1 MTGNFTR
8 KSIALSGA
16 ALSSLAQPALA
27 QDSSFSGL
35 EEIMVTAQK
44 RPEGLQDTPIAI
56 SAVSAAALE
65 ARGVQNISNLQNF
78 TPNLVFDS
86 TAPISGVSSGA
97 VVFIRGVGQTDFS
110 ITTDPGVG
118 TYVDGVYMSRS
129 IGGVL
134 DVLDL
139 ERVEVLRG
147 PQGTLFGRNT
157 IGGAISL
164 ISKRPAEEFGVRGE
178 ITYGNRDRIDL
189 FGAVDAPIGD
199 KVRTKFVASLR
210 KQDGF
215 VIGQAD
221 DRDLG
226 DTNRYSLRGVVEVDF
241 ADNFMAT
248 LAADYT
254 RIHEQN
260 APSKLVGISVQPPI
274 AFDDNGVPVSLTTT
288 RTDIRFDRET
298 GNTVFENFTVPAG
311 APTLAFLQ
319 NFADVP
325 VLGDTPIDERFITSD
340 LDSTF
345 ATGPNGTELDIWGV
359 SLVLDWDLGW
369 GQVKSTTAYRKT
381 SGSFA
386 RDADGSPVDFAHT
399 ENFDY
404 GQDQFSQEL
413 QLTGTVIDDKLKYAA
428 GVFFFDESGNDELFV
443 TLPDAFGIVS
453 NFTFVNNQSIAAYAQ
468 GTYAIT
474 DELSLT
480 AGARYTEDDKE
491 YTAPADGNGI
501 TNGFA
506 GIFGAPGTFT
516 NFFPP
521 GTVSEKFTDWSFKGI
536 LDYNF
541 GNGTLV
547 YVSYSEGFKSGGFNV
562 RYLVPV
568 PNAIPFTPE
577 QLTTY
582 EAGIKWQ
589 GLDNR
594 VRVNAAVFHSDYED
608 IQLVIYNGGAPIIT
622 NAGDANINGAEIEIQ
637 AVPTENLELGFGLGY
652 LDASYSSVAPL
663 DPLIAPDVQVG
674 IDNDLPNTPEWS
686 MNAFAQ
692 YTLPVTD
699 RGSVI
704 GRVDWTYSSRIEN
717 DAVNSRFLTQ
727 PGFHLLNA
735 QITYSH
741 DDGRWS
747 VSAFADNLF
756 NERVLE
762 SGDSNFGIGFHE
774 ATFNEP
780 REYGVRARFKY

>member
-1 MTGNFTR
+1 MGNLTFR
-8 KSIALSGA
+8 
-16 ALSSLAQPALA
+16 SLALTSAAFSAAVCPAYA
-27 QDSSFSGL
+27 QDSGFTGL
-35 EEIMVTAQK
+35 ENIIVTAQK
-44 RPEGLQDTPIAI
+44 RAEGLQDTPIAI

-65 ARGVQNISNLQNF
+65 ARGVQNISNLQDF

-110 ITTDPGVG
+110 LTTDPGVG

-129 IGGVL
+129 VGGVL

-164 ISKRPAEEFGVRGE
+164 ISKRPSEEFGVRGE
-178 ITYGNRDRIDL
+178 LVYGNRDRIDVFAAL
-189 FGAVDAPIGD
+189 DAPVGD
-199 KVRTKFVASLR
+199 SVRTKLVASLR

-226 DTNRYSLRGVVEVDF
+226 DTDRYSLRGVVEVDV

-248 LAADYT
+248 VSADYT
-254 RIHEQN
+254 RIDEQN
-260 APSKLVGISVQPPI
+260 AASKLVGISVQPPI
-274 AFDDNGVPVSLTTT
+274 AFNDDGTPVSLTTT
-288 RTDIRFDRET
+288 RTDIRFDRDT
-298 GNTVFENFTVPAG
+298 GGVVFENVTVPAG
-311 APTLAFLQ
+311 APSLAFLQ

-325 VLGDTPIDERFITSD
+325 VLGDTPFDERFITSD

-345 ATGPNGTELDIWGV
+345 ATGPNGTQLDIWGV

-369 GQVKSTTAYRKT
+369 SQVKSTTAYRKT
-381 SGSFA
+381 TGAFA
-386 RDADGSPVDFAHT
+386 RDADGAPIDFAT
-399 ENFDY
+399 TNNFDY

-413 QLTGTVIDDKLKYAA
+413 QITGTAVDDRLKYAA
-428 GVFFFDESGNDELFV
+428 GVYYFDESGNDELIV
-443 TLPDAFGIVS
+443 TLPDAFGTVS

-474 DELSLT
+474 SALSLT
-480 AGARYTEDDKE
+480 AGGRWTEDKKE
-491 YTAPADGNGI
+491 YTAPANGNGI

-506 GIFGAPGTFT
+506 GIFGPAGTFT

-521 GTVSEKFTDWSFKGI
+521 GTVSETFNDWSFRGI
-536 LDYNF
+536 LDYKF
-541 GNGTLV
+541 SDGTLV
-547 YVSYSEGFKSGGFNV
+547 YVSYSEGFKSGGFNI

-589 GLDNR
+589 GLNNR

-622 NAGDANINGAEIEIQ
+622 NAGDADINGVELEIQ

-652 LDASYSSVAPL
+652 LDAEYSSVAPL

-686 MNAFAQ
+686 MNAFVQ
-692 YTLPVTD
+692 YTLPVSQL
-699 RGSVI
+699 GNVI
-704 GRVDWTYSSRIEN
+704 GRVDWSYSSRIEN

-727 PGFHLLNA
+727 PGFHLVNA
-735 QITYSH
+735 QLTYNH

-747 VSAFADNLF
+747 VSAFVDNLF
-756 NERVLE
+756 DERVLE

-780 REYGVRARFKY
+780 REYGVRVRFKY